1 MTRHRTARLVIHLGR
16 HQAHY
21 ALLLRTVDGRDYT
34 DRRLSWG
41 QLPLPER
48 PDEPKDLLALLE
60 RAVADL
66 CRRHRVS
73 PGAAGREPL
82 GAVGGG
88 PIADSEDTLPLFIV
102 SRDGQTLDSDG
113 NPL

>member
-1 MTRHRTARLVIHLGR
+1 MARHRTVRLVLHLSR

-41 QLPLPER
+41 QLPLPEN
-48 PDEPKDLLALLE
+48 PEDPKDLLALLE
-60 RAVADL
+60 RTVADL
-66 CRRHRVS
+66 CRRHRVT
-73 PGAAGREPL
+73 PGVAGREPR

-88 PIADSEDTLPLFIV
+88 ADTDAEDTLPLFLI
-102 SRDGQTLDSDG
+102 SDRGQTLDSDG
-113 NPL
+113 APL